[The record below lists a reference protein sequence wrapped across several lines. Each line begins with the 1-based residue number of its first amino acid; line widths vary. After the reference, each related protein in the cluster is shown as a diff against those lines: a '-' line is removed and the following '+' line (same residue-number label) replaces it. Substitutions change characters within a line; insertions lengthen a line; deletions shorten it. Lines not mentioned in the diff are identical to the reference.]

1 MTRGGGY
8 AQPGK
13 WKACFYSTLVR
24 FFQQKHNTAAS
35 WAILLP
41 GLFPFKAE
49 AKSMVS
55 PPKVYWQALR
65 IIKHRHNQT

>member
-8 AQPGK
+8 AQQGK
-13 WKACFYSTLVR
+13 CKACFYSTLAL

-49 AKSMVS
+49 AKSMFS
-55 PPKVYWQALR
+55 PRKVYWQALR